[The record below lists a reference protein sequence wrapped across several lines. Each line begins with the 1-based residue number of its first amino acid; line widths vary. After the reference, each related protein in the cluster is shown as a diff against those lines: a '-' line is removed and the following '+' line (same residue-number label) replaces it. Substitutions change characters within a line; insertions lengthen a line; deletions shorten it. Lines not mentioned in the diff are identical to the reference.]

1 LRDVVVIS
9 RDAALS
15 VALGASDHNVTSIR
29 PDRRLNWPRWATH
42 AEIAVLD
49 LEDIDWTLEWVRAL
63 RRAKV
68 DTPFVV
74 IVKSAEERARLVDC
88 AELGITPLTL
98 PLSRD
103 AVLAAVD
110 AAAKSPLPPTEPV
123 QRPFP
128 SSARSRIT
136 NALRE
141 VVVVSGDP
149 VLSVALSGSDHNV
162 ASIHPGRHRDWH
174 QRVAHADIAVLDLEN
189 LDSTIECVRAL
200 RRADIDTPL
209 VVIVKNQQER
219 ARLVDCAE
227 PGITPLT
234 PPLSRDAVLAAVDAA
249 AKCLPPPP
257 AAQDTSPTPVVS
269 TPTGRA
275 SDPERVT
282 ELLAQLSI
290 PSPKNKPVEKV
301 RRRNSF
307 DRKRPETPKTRDRE
321 GTPAATEPA
330 PSTTAPA
337 ALRPQ
342 PVDRKPTATRPTGS
356 NRQTPAKPGDRK
368 PVDDS
373 LAGVDRATAA
383 KPESAGAAP
392 SPSPVPEPQPAS
404 EASATAGQ
412 PQHARPAPRPRRR
425 PVTAIP
431 TTRKTARPPG
441 ESSAPRAKPPPTK
454 AASRTSP
461 ARADQPTR
469 SESPH
474 ESQPRVPDAS
484 TDPEI
489 VSNRAT
495 AHELP
500 SSPGEPTLQQ
510 RVPQPTPE
518 ERQPAA
524 EGAASDVV
532 TGPTS
537 PMPEQ
542 REAPWAR
549 FFRRA
554 DRTKVESP
562 PEDDSAEA
570 TPAIELVR
578 KLSGVT
584 RRLES
589 PAQVGERIATLAQQ
603 VLSAAAAAVL
613 VPDEGEWSVAA
624 GVNVRPV
631 QTRLRLKADHWVIR
645 EVLRAGNGLVIEDT
659 DLARGRLAGVPL
671 SQWQHLL
678 ALPVPTAG
686 SLVIVTRADRSFD
699 SKDLSRLSRALAG
712 ETARLKQALETRD
725 LARDLER
732 FTDED

>member
-1 LRDVVVIS
+1 LRDVVVVS
-9 RDAALS
+9 RDAALAE
-15 VALGASDHNVTSIR
+15 ALGASDHNVASIDPGR
-29 PDRRLNWPRWATH
+29 HLNWPQW
-42 AEIAVLD
+42 
-49 LEDIDWTLEWVRAL
+49 
-63 RRAKV
+63 
-68 DTPFVV
+68 
-74 IVKSAEERARLVDC
+74 
-88 AELGITPLTL
+88 
-98 PLSRD
+98 
-103 AVLAAVD
+103 
-110 AAAKSPLPPTEPV
+110 
-123 QRPFP
+123 
-128 SSARSRIT
+128 
-136 NALRE
+136 
-141 VVVVSGDP
+141 
-149 VLSVALSGSDHNV
+149 
-162 ASIHPGRHRDWH
+162 
-174 QRVAHADIAVLDLEN
+174 VAHADIAVLDLED
-189 LDSTIECVRAL
+189 LDWTVEWVRAL
-200 RRADIDTPL
+200 RRANIDTPF
-209 VVIVKNQQER
+209 VVIVKTVEEQV
-219 ARLVDCAE
+219 RLVDCAE
-227 PGITPLT
+227 PGITPL
-234 PPLSRDAVLAAVDAA
+234 PLPLSRGAVVAAVDAA
-249 AKCLPPPP
+249 AKLLPPPP
-257 AAQDTSPTPVVS
+257 ADPDTSPSPVAS

-275 SDPERVT
+275 SDPERVA
-282 ELLAQLSI
+282 ELLAELSV
-290 PSPKNKPVEKV
+290 PSPKMKPAEKV
-301 RRRNSF
+301 RRRNPL
-307 DRKRPETPKTRDRE
+307 DRKHPETAKTGDRE
-321 GTPAATEPA
+321 STPAATEPA
-330 PSTTAPA
+330 PSATAPA

-356 NRQTPAKPGDRK
+356 NRQAPANPGDRK
-368 PVDDS
+368 PADDR
-373 LAGVDRATAA
+373 LTGVDRSTAA

-392 SPSPVPEPQPAS
+392 SPSPIPEPQPAS
-404 EASATAGQ
+404 KASAAAGQ
-412 PQHARPAPRPRRR
+412 PQHVRPVPRPKRR

-431 TTRKTARPPG
+431 TTRKAARPPG
-441 ESSAPRAKPPPTK
+441 ESSAPRTKPPPTK
-454 AASRTSP
+454 AGSPTPP
-461 ARADQPTR
+461 ARADQPTS

-489 VSNRAT
+489 GSNRAT

-589 PAQVGERIATLAQQ
+589 PAQVGERIAALAKE
-603 VLSAAAAAVL
+603 VLSADAAAVL
-613 VPDEGEWSVAA
+613 VPDEGGWSVAA

-631 QTRLRLKADHWVIR
+631 QTRLRLRADHWVIR

-671 SQWQHLL
+671 SQWKHLL
-678 ALPVPTAG
+678 ALPVPAAD
-686 SLVIVTRADRSFD
+686 SLLILTRADRPFE

-712 ETARLKQALETRD
+712 ETARLNQALETRD